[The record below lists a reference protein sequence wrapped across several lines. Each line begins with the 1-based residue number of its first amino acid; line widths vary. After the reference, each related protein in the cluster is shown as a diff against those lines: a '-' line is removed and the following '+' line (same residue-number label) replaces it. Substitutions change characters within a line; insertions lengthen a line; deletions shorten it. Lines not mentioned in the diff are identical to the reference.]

1 MRVRLSRF
9 VVALVASVCIVVG
22 AGEAR
27 AWGPDGHRIVCAI
40 AWDELSQ
47 HARDSVKATL
57 DVQSRDQ
64 FADSCTFGDEYR
76 LSHPETAA
84 WHLLSVPDD
93 ATEVNMARDCAGKSS
108 CVVAQIDAQAKAL
121 EHGGPGS
128 DVTLKLL
135 AGLVADVHQ
144 PLNVARGSDHNGRD
158 LTGHF
163 YGRETNFHA
172 LWESGLL
179 AHDGRAWRQ
188 IVSDLEDDID
198 SDDRAEWTKSKPIDW
213 ANESLSISIAPT
225 TYYGAQFDHFQFGPN
240 YTQVELPVALPRLS
254 RAGIRLAALL
264 NKVLGEA
271 HQ

>member
-1 MRVRLSRF
+1 MRAGRSAF
-9 VVALVASVCIVVG
+9 ISAFAVG
-22 AGEAR
+22 AISVLCAGHAR
-27 AWGPDGHRIVCAI
+27 AWGPDAHRIVCAI

-57 DVQSRDQ
+57 DIQSRDQ
-64 FADSCTFGDEYR
+64 FADSCTFAEEYR

-93 ATEVNMARDCAGKSS
+93 ASDVNMARDCGKS
-108 CVVAQIDAQAKAL
+108 CVVAEIGAQAQAL

-128 DVTLKLL
+128 DLALKLL

-172 LWESGLL
+172 IWENGLL
-179 AHDGRAWRQ
+179 THDGRAWRQ

-198 SDDRAEWTKSKPIDW
+198 SNDRATWVKSKPLDW
-213 ANESLSISIAPT
+213 ANESLAISLAPT
-225 TYYGAQFDHFQFGPN
+225 TYYGSQFDHFQFGPN
-240 YTQVELPVALPRLS
+240 YAHLELPVALGRLS
-254 RAGIRLAALL
+254 RAGIRLAAML
-264 NKVLGEA
+264 NRALGDG
-271 HQ
+271 Q